1 MFWIENVAA
10 FFLNLVKVKTKKLTL
25 KKKDKTSCYMKRSE
39 YYFGV

>member
-25 KKKDKTSCYMKRSE
+25 KKKRQNVLLYETE
-39 YYFGV
+39 